1 MKNTIADI
9 QLDRIDLNKTIYES
23 AVGRNLVEATQN
35 LLKDQAGFFDG
46 VARFE
51 ILSAR
56 RISASFRVSYPGHE
70 GELWEVWEFEIF
82 THSKDL

>member
-1 MKNTIADI
+1 MNSQVAQN

-23 AVGRNLVEATQN
+23 AIGRHLVEATNN
-35 LLKDQAGFFDG
+35 LLKDQAGFFEG

-56 RISASFRVSYPGHE
+56 RISASFHVEISGHE

-82 THSKDL
+82 THSLSL

>member
-1 MKNTIADI
+1 MDGQIEQN
-9 QLDRIDLNKTIYES
+9 QLERIGLNKTIYES

-35 LLKDQAGFFDG
+35 LLSDQASFWDG
-46 VARFE
+46 AACFE

-56 RISASFRVSYPGHE
+56 RISATFRVQYPGHE

-82 THSKDL
+82 IHADNL

>member
-1 MKNTIADI
+1 MKNRVAQNQD
-9 QLDRIDLNKTIYES
+9 DRIALMKTIYES
-23 AVGRNLVEATQN
+23 AKGRNLAEATNN
-35 LLKDQAGFFDG
+35 LLLEQAGFFDG

-56 RISASFRVSYPGHE
+56 RISTSFPVQIAAHE

-82 THSKDL
+82 THSESL